1 MDGLANLDYVIGFAE
16 LALKGMGQAILRF
29 ERVKIEIGGNN
40 QRQSN
45 QVPRRDPGKGR
56 HPLGF
61 HVGILLSTILFAGHL
76 LTCFA
81 LCSNEWLLMM
91 RGNSVFRP
99 EWLEAILTLSTT

>member
-45 QVPRRDPGKGR
+45 QVPRRDQEKAAT
-56 HPLGF
+56 PLASTLASYC
-61 HVGILLSTILFAGHL
+61 LLFVPRPPSNL
-76 LTCFA
+76 LRT
-81 LCSNEWLLMM
+81 LL
-91 RGNSVFRP
+91 
-99 EWLEAILTLSTT
+99 

>member
-1 MDGLANLDYVIGFAE
+1 VDGLANLDYVIDFAE

-61 HVGILLSTILFAGHL
+61 HVGILLSII
-76 LTCFA
+76 
-81 LCSNEWLLMM
+81 CSQAT
-91 RGNSVFRP
+91 F
-99 EWLEAILTLSTT
+99 